1 MADSTKHLLLVED
14 EVPLREAVAE
24 QLTDRGFEVVQAD
37 SAEGA
42 IERLADFAFD
52 VVITDLRLPGQDGT
66 RVIEAAVK
74 LYPDIIGVVM
84 TGYGTVKDAVEVIKR
99 GAADFVTKPFQFDEL
114 WHALLGAI
122 EQRRLRTENAW
133 LREQLEQRHSFE
145 GIVGG
150 GRARRPPRGRRAAE
164 GRWCR
169 APSTTPALAA
179 RTASSRST
187 AARSRRICSKR
198 SS

>member
-66 RVIEAAVK
+66 HVIEAAIK

-84 TGYGTVKDAVEVIKR
+84 TGYGT
-99 GAADFVTKPFQFDEL
+99 
-114 WHALLGAI
+114 
-122 EQRRLRTENAW
+122 
-133 LREQLEQRHSFE
+133 
-145 GIVGG
+145 
-150 GRARRPPRGRRAAE
+150 
-164 GRWCR
+164 
-169 APSTTPALAA
+169 
-179 RTASSRST
+179 
-187 AARSRRICSKR
+187 
-198 SS
+198 